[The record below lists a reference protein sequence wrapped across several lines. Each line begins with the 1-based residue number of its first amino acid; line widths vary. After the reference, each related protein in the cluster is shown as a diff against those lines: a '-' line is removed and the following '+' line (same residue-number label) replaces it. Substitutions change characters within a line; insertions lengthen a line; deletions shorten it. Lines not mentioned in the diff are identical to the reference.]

1 MGIFS
6 RYVEHL
12 AQMGMEPGA
21 VPYVKA
27 RARELESDKSD
38 LFLGMYDAVNAR
50 LKEIQSDALKRE
62 KPL

>member
-6 RYVEHL
+6 RYVEQL

-27 RARELESDKSD
+27 RAMELEADKSG
-38 LFLGMYDAVNAR
+38 LFLGMYAAVNAR
-50 LKEIQSDALKRE
+50 LKEIQSDALRRE
-62 KPL
+62 KHP